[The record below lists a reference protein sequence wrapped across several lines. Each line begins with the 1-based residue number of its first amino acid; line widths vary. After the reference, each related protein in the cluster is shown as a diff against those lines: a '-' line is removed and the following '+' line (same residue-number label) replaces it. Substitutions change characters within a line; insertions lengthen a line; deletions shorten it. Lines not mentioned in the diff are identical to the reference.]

1 MADPDPAVRQ
11 RTGEQPPSDGG
22 ASSRPSRGR
31 SVAAIICLV
40 LAALL
45 TTPAAVAFWGQ
56 RTLNDTGRYV
66 ETVGP
71 LVQSPEVQDV
81 IATTVTDAIEQQVDI
96 EALLDDIFADVIT
109 DRPRLERLVGP
120 LAAAIN
126 GLIDREVRAL
136 VASDE
141 FAAFWTRLNARAQQ
155 ALLRVLTGDE
165 SGAVALEGDQIVLNV
180 DQVINRAKER
190 LVARGLTVVENVP
203 IPETERQI
211 VLMDAPQVK
220 QLQTIYA
227 FGNPVARWLLPL
239 VGLLF
244 LVAFVLARNRPRMTV
259 AIGAALA
266 VNALLI
272 ALAQSVGGQ
281 LFVNELAG
289 TVFGPAS
296 RVFFDTLLAFL
307 DRGQQVVFWLGLVLM
322 LAGWFAGSNRYGS
335 AVRTTTSGGLERA
348 GGALAGAGTGVG
360 RAGRWTTDNAGWLRV
375 VVVVLG
381 GVVLLW
387 GNDVSMSRLWW
398 SLALVLV
405 LLAGIQVLVGAG
417 REPASTPRPRPV
429 SPEAAT
435 APAP

>member
-1 MADPDPAVRQ
+1 MADLDPAA
-11 RTGEQPPSDGG
+11 RTGTPQEAAAANG
-22 ASSRPSRGR
+22 AGSSRPPRGR
-31 SVAAIICLV
+31 SVAAIICVV

-45 TTPAAVAFWGQ
+45 TTPAAVAYWGQ
-56 RTLNDTGRYV
+56 RTLNDTERYV

-71 LVQSPEVQDV
+71 LVASPEVQDV
-81 IATTVTDAIEQQVDI
+81 IATTVTDAVEQQVDI
-96 EALLDDIFADVIT
+96 EALLDDVFADVIT

-136 VASDE
+136 VASEE
-141 FAAFWTRLNARAQQ
+141 FAQFWTRLNARAQQ
-155 ALLRVLTGDE
+155 ALQRVLTGDG

-180 DQVINRAKER
+180 DQVIARAKER
-190 LVARGLTVVENVP
+190 LVARGLTIVENAP
-203 IPETERQI
+203 IPQTDRQI

-227 FGNPVARWLLPL
+227 FGNPVARWLLPV

-259 AIGAALA
+259 VIGAALA
-266 VNALLI
+266 VNALVI
-272 ALAQSVGGQ
+272 ALAQSIGGQ

-307 DRGQQVVFWLGLVLM
+307 DRGQQVVLWLGLLLM
-322 LAGWFAGSNRYGS
+322 LAGWFAGANRYGT
-335 AVRTTTSGGLERA
+335 AVRTATGRGLERA
-348 GGALAGAGTGVG
+348 GTSLAGAGTGVG
-360 RAGRWTTDNAGWLRV
+360 RAGRWTTVNAAWLRV

-417 REPASTPRPRPV
+417 RGKEPAPPTPP
-429 SPEAAT
+429 AAPQL
-435 APAP
+435 APTGP

>member
-1 MADPDPAVRQ
+1 
-11 RTGEQPPSDGG
+11 
-22 ASSRPSRGR
+22 
-31 SVAAIICLV
+31 VAAIICLV

-45 TTPAAVAFWGQ
+45 TTPAAVAYWGQ
-56 RTLNDTGRYV
+56 RTLNDTERYV

-71 LVQSPEVQDV
+71 LVASPEVQDV
-81 IATTVTDAIEQQVDI
+81 IATTVTDAVEQQVDI
-96 EALLDDIFADVIT
+96 EALLDDVFADVIT
-109 DRPRLERLVGP
+109 DRPRLEQLVGP

-141 FAAFWTRLNARAQQ
+141 FAQFWTRLNARAQQ
-155 ALLRVLTGDE
+155 ALQRVLTGDG

-180 DQVINRAKER
+180 DQVIARAKER
-190 LVARGLTVVENVP
+190 LVARGLTIVENAP
-203 IPETERQI
+203 IPQTDRQI

-227 FGNPVARWLLPL
+227 FGNPVARWLLPF
-239 VGLLF
+239 VGILF

-266 VNALLI
+266 VNALVI
-272 ALAQSVGGQ
+272 ALAQSIGGQ

-307 DRGQQVVFWLGLVLM
+307 DRGQQVVLWLGLVLM
-322 LAGWFAGSNRYGS
+322 LAGWFAGANRYGT
-335 AVRTTTSGGLERA
+335 AVRTTTGRGLERT
-348 GGALAGAGTGVG
+348 GTSLSGAGAGVG
-360 RAGRWTTDNAGWLRV
+360 RAGQWTTANAGWLRV

-417 REPASTPRPRPV
+417 RGKEPAPPTPP
-429 SPEAAT
+429 AAPQL
-435 APAP
+435 APTVP

>member
-1 MADPDPAVRQ
+1 MADLDPAARRGTPQ
-11 RTGEQPPSDGG
+11 EAAAGTGAG
-22 ASSRPSRGR
+22 SSRPPRGR
-31 SVAAIICLV
+31 SVAAIICVV

-45 TTPAAVAFWGQ
+45 TTPAAVAYWGQ
-56 RTLNDTGRYV
+56 RTLNDTDRYV

-71 LVQSPEVQDV
+71 LVDSPEVQDV

-96 EALLDDIFADVIT
+96 EALLDNVFADVIT
-109 DRPRLERLVGP
+109 DRPRLEQLVGP

-141 FAAFWTRLNARAQQ
+141 FAQFWTRLNARAQQ
-155 ALLRVLTGDE
+155 ALQRVLTGDG

-180 DQVINRAKER
+180 DQVIARAKER
-190 LVARGLTVVENVP
+190 LVARGLTIVENAP
-203 IPETERQI
+203 IPQTDRQI

-220 QLQTIYA
+220 QLRTIYA

-244 LVAFVLARNRPRMTV
+244 IAAFFLARNRPRMTV
-259 AIGAALA
+259 VIGAVLA
-266 VNALLI
+266 ANALFI
-272 ALAQSVGGQ
+272 ALAQSIGGQ

-296 RVFFDTLLAFL
+296 RVFLDTLLAFL
-307 DRGQQVVFWLGLVLM
+307 DRGQQVVLWLGLVLV
-322 LAGWFAGSNRYGS
+322 LAGWFAGANRYGS
-335 AVRTTTSGGLERA
+335 AARTSVSGGLE
-348 GGALAGAGTGVG
+348 GIGNTLAGAGTGVG
-360 RAGRWTTDNAGWLRV
+360 GAGRWTTVNAAWLRV

-387 GNDVSMSRLWW
+387 GNDVSMGRLWW

-417 REPASTPRPRPV
+417 RGKEPAPPTPP
-429 SPEAAT
+429 AAPQL
-435 APAP
+435 APTVP

>member
-1 MADPDPAVRQ
+1 MADLDPAARRGTPQ
-11 RTGEQPPSDGG
+11 EAAAGNG
-22 ASSRPSRGR
+22 AGSSRPPRGR
-31 SVAAIICLV
+31 SVAAIICVV

-45 TTPAAVAFWGQ
+45 TTPAAVAYWGQ
-56 RTLNDTGRYV
+56 RTLNDTERYV

-71 LVQSPEVQDV
+71 LVDSPEVQDV

-96 EALLDDIFADVIT
+96 EALLDNVFADVIT
-109 DRPRLERLVGP
+109 DRPRLEQLVGP

-141 FAAFWTRLNARAQQ
+141 FAQFWTRLNARAQQ
-155 ALLRVLTGDE
+155 ALQRVLTGDG

-180 DQVINRAKER
+180 DQVIARAKER
-190 LVARGLTVVENVP
+190 LVARGLTIVENAP
-203 IPETERQI
+203 IPQTDRQI

-220 QLQTIYA
+220 QLRTIYA

-244 LVAFVLARNRPRMTV
+244 IAAFFLARNRPRMTV
-259 AIGAALA
+259 VIGAVLA
-266 VNALLI
+266 ANALFI
-272 ALAQSVGGQ
+272 ALAQSIGGQ

-296 RVFFDTLLAFL
+296 RVFLDTLLAFL
-307 DRGQQVVFWLGLVLM
+307 DRGQQVVLWLGLVLV
-322 LAGWFAGSNRYGS
+322 LAGWFAGANRYGS
-335 AVRTTTSGGLERA
+335 AARTSVSGGLE
-348 GGALAGAGTGVG
+348 GIGNTLAGAGTGVG
-360 RAGRWTTDNAGWLRV
+360 GAGRWTTVNAAWLRV

-387 GNDVSMSRLWW
+387 GNDVSMGRLWW

-417 REPASTPRPRPV
+417 RGKEPAPPTPP
-429 SPEAAT
+429 AAPQL
-435 APAP
+435 APTVP